1 MYSTWHVDGFSHL
14 FFAWSNGQ
22 ITFELAIWW
31 LCRWNIFID
40 KILQWKVAKVQRIL
54 RKRRSLGSPLRSAWP
69 KIHLHFTIPK
79 AMSLHM
85 YLNARLFYLSVCVCV
100 LHRPHFSVIAASALA
115 AFHSSHPAAQNELAR
130 LTCNLCYSCHPLVA
144 ICGTCKNLSK
154 AEHAKHLAM
163 VLIAT
168 QTEQPNGALRAWG
181 KDWESSW
188 WMRNS

>member
-1 MYSTWHVDGFSHL
+1 VKSGKSAEDLTEKTLTGLTSTISLTENTSPFHYTKSHVAAYVSECALVL
-14 FFAWSNGQ
+14 FK
-22 ITFELAIWW
+22 
-31 LCRWNIFID
+31 C
-40 KILQWKVAKVQRIL
+40 
-54 RKRRSLGSPLRSAWP
+54 
-69 KIHLHFTIPK
+69 
-79 AMSLHM
+79 
-85 YLNARLFYLSVCVCV
+85 VCVCV